1 MLFEGTS
8 FKEQDNKKFLL
19 FETNNIDFFVYDDK
33 AYINSAFFFQS
44 ITNENAT
51 DFSKARE
58 VIRSINDIIPIENI
72 DALISDMESNNS
84 IKRALLNIA
93 NNLDIISNINIEGI
107 KNIINDLGL
116 NVEIS
121 PDNKIVYDSK
131 HKTEILDIFQDNYL
145 TSQMTNSDY
154 RTNSK
159 IKVTKTSTKA

>member
-1 MLFEGTS
+1 M
-8 FKEQDNKKFLL
+8 
-19 FETNNIDFFVYDDK
+19 
-33 AYINSAFFFQS
+33 
-44 ITNENAT
+44 
-51 DFSKARE
+51 
-58 VIRSINDIIPIENI
+58 
-72 DALISDMESNNS
+72 
-84 IKRALLNIA
+84 
-93 NNLDIISNINIEGI
+93 
-107 KNIINDLGL
+107 